1 MDPITDDDL
10 AGLQAWARG
19 EAEDIDWGEICL
31 PPCTDR
37 IRAAASR
44 KVRVAAITRAYYD
57 PEMVTPDSDHLDRE
71 RRWAAGQVVLVSA
84 DGSILATWRYEQGTV
99 PAQYNGRTA
108 APTRRKRRP
117 AQQTGPQDHDALLR
131 MLREEGVHYEQ
142 TSRHLRVHAPDGAK
156 VYISST
162 PSSARGVLNSIALL
176 RKHGC
181 TLRHNS

>member
-1 MDPITDDDL
+1 MPPITDDDL
-10 AGLQAWARG
+10 AELQAWARG
-19 EAEDIDWGEICL
+19 EVEAIDWGEICL

-37 IRAAASR
+37 IRAAADR
-44 KVRVAAITRAYYD
+44 KARIAAITRAYYD

-99 PAQYNGRTA
+99 AAQYGGRTV

-117 AQQTGPQDHDALLR
+117 AQQTGPQEHGALLR
-131 MLREEGVHYEQ
+131 MLRDEGVHVEQ
-142 TSRHLRVHAPDGAK
+142 TSRHLRVHAPDGVK
-156 VYISST
+156 VYIPST
-162 PSSARGVLNSIALL
+162 PSNARGVLNSVALL

-181 TLRHNS
+181 TLRHHS